1 MKLCLSIKKTP
12 LMSVSAL
19 SEEELTF
26 FSSADLISLLSTAV
40 CFFFLAEQLV
50 YEATKY
56 LQIESYSVSFIHPT
70 DLWRC
75 KKTFTIKPSKYIF
88 TCNLVAFS
96 CVLLS
101 RFTDI
106 CCQMSY

>member
-40 CFFFLAEQLV
+40 CGFFFLAEQLV

-56 LQIESYSVSFIHPT
+56 MMQIESYSVSFIHPT

-75 KKTFTIKPSKYIF
+75 KKP
-88 TCNLVAFS
+88 LP
-96 CVLLS
+96 
-101 RFTDI
+101 
-106 CCQMSY
+106 